1 MDNSLNA
8 THLAIDPLKP
18 PADGPAATGGGPAP
32 EPRPV
37 DFALLF
43 REHNQALLRFA
54 AAKLGSEQEGRE
66 VAQEAYVR
74 LLQLERPE
82 TISHLRAFLFKT
94 ASNLAKD
101 RLRARRRAPMVRDA
115 TEVDLV
121 AFELS
126 PERQCAGDQ
135 MIGVL
140 TAALAEL
147 PRNCQK
153 IFVYYRIEG
162 LDRSEIAARM
172 GLGERMVRLYMAR
185 TLEHIRRRLNQAA
198 GGCGGAL

>member
-1 MDNSLNA
+1 MDSSINA
-8 THLAIDPLKP
+8 THVAIEPLKP
-18 PADGPAATGGGPAP
+18 VGEGVGDSGPARETQPI
-32 EPRPV
+32 
-37 DFALLF
+37 DFAGLF

-94 ASNLAKD
+94 ASNLAMD
-101 RLRARRRAPMVRDA
+101 RLRARRRAPFVQGAIDA
-115 TEVDLV
+115 DLV

-147 PRNCQK
+147 PKNCQT

-185 TLEHIRRRLNQAA
+185 TLEHIRRRLDEAA
-198 GGCGGAL
+198 GGRGGAI